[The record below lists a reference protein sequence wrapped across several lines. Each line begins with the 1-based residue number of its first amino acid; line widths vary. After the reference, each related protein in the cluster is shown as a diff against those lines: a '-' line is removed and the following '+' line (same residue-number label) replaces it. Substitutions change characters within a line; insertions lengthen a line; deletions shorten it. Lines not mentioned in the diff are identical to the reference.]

1 MYNEKAKY
9 TVKVS
14 HNATT
19 NHYSRNSRKL
29 FRKRKYKI
37 SVMEIIKIV
46 VLYVIPITVLTWLF
60 FSWLDVIFNNL
71 TTFEYAKWNAFN
83 LFNFFN

>member
-14 HNATT
+14 HTDTT